1 MNLLSYNDP
10 LVIFGTSVLKNLFWL
25 LWVILG
31 LEITNNG
38 ILLTTDY
45 QGRASG
51 EAFVQFSSAEQTER
65 ALEKNKQSMGHR
77 LVGVVQ
83 RADGPQW
90 SAFIK
95 KAKKFPIYY
104 IK

>member
-1 MNLLSYNDP
+1 MWYHTKPDVRVGKCL
-10 LVIFGTSVLKNLFWL
+10 NLFWL

-51 EAFVQFSSAEQTER
+51 EAFVQFSSAEHTEK

-77 LVGVVQ
+77 LVWLE
-83 RADGPQW
+83 RAVGP
-90 SAFIK
+90 F
-95 KAKKFPIYY
+95 
-104 IK
+104 